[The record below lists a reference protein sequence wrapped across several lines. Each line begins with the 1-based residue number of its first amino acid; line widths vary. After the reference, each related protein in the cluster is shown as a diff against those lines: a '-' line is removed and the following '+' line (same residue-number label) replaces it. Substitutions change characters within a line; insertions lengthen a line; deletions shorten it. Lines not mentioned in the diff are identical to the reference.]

1 MLSGL
6 FQLYNFILIARV
18 VLSWFPGLAANPTLA
33 TVAVM
38 IYRLTE
44 PVLRPIRNVL
54 RPYQGGVPIDFSPLL
69 ALLLLSL
76 VEQLVL
82 RLVAPLPV

>member
-1 MLSGL
+1 MV
-6 FQLYNFILIARV
+6 FHVYNLILIARV
-18 VLSWFPGLAANPTLA
+18 VLSWFPNFGNNPTFA
-33 TVAVM
+33 PVALL

-54 RPYQGGVPIDFSPLL
+54 RPYQGNVPLDFSPLL

-82 RLVAPLPV
+82 RIVAPLPL